1 VPCKA
6 EARRSETP
14 SDFQVVLSSAKKPSA
29 PALASSASAAATE
42 RGLEAVERRRHG
54 RAGAKRRRRRVAWEE
69 QARGGSLASRSASGA
84 WRRWL
89 SAIVSS
95 AT

>member
-1 VPCKA
+1 M
-6 EARRSETP
+6 P

-29 PALASSASAAATE
+29 PALASSASAAATVASE

-54 RAGAKRRRRRVAWEE
+54 RAGAKRRSRRVAWEE
-69 QARGGSLASRSASGA
+69 QARGGSLARRSASGA

-89 SAIVSS
+89 SAMASF
-95 AT
+95 AA